1 MTLEPAVLGQE
12 VIPGMACVGG
22 HLWPCSSLSHLAG
35 TTEGPA
41 TAPPPGPLVAC
52 QVGVDWVGVGVR
64 KLPALAISTHCMETV
79 ETAEGI
85 LPMPPLSTS
94 SIACFI
100 SILW

>member
-1 MTLEPAVLGQE
+1 MVICGPAALSATLLGQQRGL
-12 VIPGMACVGG
+12 P
-22 HLWPCSSLSHLAG
+22 LPLP
-35 TTEGPA
+35 PA
-41 TAPPPGPLVAC
+41 RWVAC
-52 QVGVDWVGVGVR
+52 QVGVDWVGVGVW
-64 KLPALAISTHCMETV
+64 KLPALAISTHCIETV

>member
-1 MTLEPAVLGQE
+1 MRVEGSVRLQRL
-12 VIPGMACVGG
+12 PG
-22 HLWPCSSLSHLAG
+22 LA
-35 TTEGPA
+35 T
-41 TAPPPGPLVAC
+41 
-52 QVGVDWVGVGVR
+52 
-64 KLPALAISTHCMETV
+64 STHCMETV

>member
-1 MTLEPAVLGQE
+1 MVW
-12 VIPGMACVGG
+12 VGWSSVA
-22 HLWPCSSLSHLAG
+22 LWLSRPPCLDDRQARH
-35 TTEGPA
+35 PR
-41 TAPPPGPLVAC
+41 PRVAC
-52 QVGVDWVGVGVR
+52 QVGVQGSVCGCEAAGV
-64 KLPALAISTHCMETV
+64 AISTHCMETV